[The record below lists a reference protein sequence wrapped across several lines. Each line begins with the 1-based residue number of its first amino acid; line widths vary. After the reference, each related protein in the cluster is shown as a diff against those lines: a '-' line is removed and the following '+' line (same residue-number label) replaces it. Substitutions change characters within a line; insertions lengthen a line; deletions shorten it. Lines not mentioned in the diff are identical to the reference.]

1 MAIKKSLCELVEEG
15 LLRDQLQYY
24 KKLVKKP
31 KYICRR
37 CGRVARKKRNL
48 CRPEKI

>member
-15 LLRDQLQYY
+15 YLSDQTQDY

-31 KYICRR
+31 KYICKR
-37 CGRVARKKRNL
+37 CGRAAHKKRNL
-48 CRPEKI
+48 RRPEKI

>member
-15 LLRDQLQYY
+15 YLSDQTQDY

-31 KYICRR
+31 KYICKR
-37 CGRVARKKRNL
+37 CGRAARKKRNL

>member
-1 MAIKKSLCELVEEG
+1 MVVKKSLCGLVEEG
-15 LLRDQLQYY
+15 YLRDQTQDY

-37 CGRVARKKRNL
+37 CGRAARKKRNL

>member
-15 LLRDQLQYY
+15 FLRDQPQDYR
-24 KKLVKKP
+24 KLVKKP
-31 KYICRR
+31 KYVCRR

-48 CRPEKI
+48 CHPEKI

>member
-15 LLRDQLQYY
+15 LLRNQPQDY

-37 CGRVARKKRNL
+37 CGRVAHKKRNL